1 MLPKVV
7 VQSALVT
14 SAALLIVSMASLF
27 ANILTVV
34 QVPQAVAAYIMGI
47 SRDPVIVITIV
58 AIFVLLCGMFI
69 DTLPAVIIL
78 VPVLAPLAEQ
88 VGINPLHFAMAFVLN
103 IAIGMVTPPV
113 GAVLFILTAVA
124 QLNFARLSRAILP
137 MVFALMVVLA
147 LVMYV
152 PAISLTL
159 PRWFGF
165 TH

>member
-1 MLPKVV
+1 
-7 VQSALVT
+7 
-14 SAALLIVSMASLF
+14 
-27 ANILTVV
+27 
-34 QVPQAVAAYIMGI
+34 
-47 SRDPVIVITIV
+47 V

-147 LVMYV
+147 LVMYI